1 MIIGARM
8 TEALT
13 YTQLGERL
21 HVSAQAARALARR
34 LRLPRQPANDGKT
47 LVLVNLAEIAHK
59 PKPATARSSDDD
71 PAAVAVLAAKV
82 AALQAELATWSPRDD
97 HAAMAVLKAQV
108 GTLHA
113 ELIKAEAV
121 APDHRANFAAERS
134 RCDALIAELLKA
146 NTDLMAAKEARRR
159 GSMANSWPSERAA
172 GGSSWLERRAALA
185 RLLVGEREG
194 IAFNEH

>member
-1 MIIGARM
+1 MIIGTRM

-71 PAAVAVLAAKV
+71 PAALAVLAAKV

-121 APDHRANFAAERS
+121 AADHRANFAAERS
-134 RCDALIAELLKA
+134 RCDALIAELLRA
-146 NTDLMAAKEARRR
+146 TADLMAAKEATAQLDGELVALRARRWWKR
-159 GSMANSWPSERAA
+159 LA
-172 GGSSWLERRAALA
+172 G
-185 RLLVGEREG
+185 
-194 IAFNEH
+194 

>member
-21 HVSAQAARALARR
+21 QVSAQAARALARR

-71 PAAVAVLAAKV
+71 PAALAVLAAKV
-82 AALQAELATWSPRDD
+82 AALQAELAAWSPRDD

-121 APDHRANFAAERS
+121 AADHRANFAAERS

-146 NTDLMAAKEARRR
+146 TADLMASKEATARLD
-159 GSMANSWPSERAA
+159 GE
-172 GGSSWLERRAALA
+172 LAALRA
-185 RLLVGEREG
+185 RRWWERLAG
-194 IAFNEH
+194 